1 MLDIGGESTRPGAQR
16 VSAREQIE
24 RVLPIIEAIRGCDDT
39 EVSGIPIS
47 VDTTLAGVARAAIDA
62 GADAIN
68 DVSGGTEDP
77 ELLEVVAGAG
87 AGLVLMHRG
96 AAPPKDKYADE
107 YEREPQYEGG
117 VVVAVRAA
125 LEIHAQRAMA
135 VGVAGE
141 HIVVDPGLGFGKSVG
156 QNLDLLRHLGVLT
169 QLGFPV
175 YLGAS
180 RKRFVGRVSIGET
193 SEPADRLAGSI
204 AATVLGAA
212 SGALLHRVHDVG
224 PQVRALSLVAAWN
237 DRGARGV

>member
-1 MLDIGGESTRPGAQR
+1 
-16 VSAREQIE
+16 
-24 RVLPIIEAIRGCDDT
+24 
-39 EVSGIPIS
+39 
-47 VDTTLAGVARAAIDA
+47 
-62 GADAIN
+62 
-68 DVSGGTEDP
+68 
-77 ELLEVVAGAG
+77 
-87 AGLVLMHRG
+87 
-96 AAPPKDKYADE
+96 
-107 YEREPQYEGG
+107 
-117 VVVAVRAA
+117 
-125 LEIHAQRAMA
+125 MA